1 MTEHKWYQV
10 HGQAVQ
16 AFQSD
21 PERALPL
28 FQQASQLARQ
38 AGDYPAALESDY
50 WTTQIHLY
58 DLRNYQTALELA
70 VAAALESRKPVYSD
84 VYLRFKIQD
93 NLVCA
98 YMAVDPEGYAEL
110 IEAALMLMDD
120 EMPALYECRMA
131 ALWNRT
137 QFRLVRQKWA
147 EADRATQLY
156 LAESEDD
163 PHNEGLAYV
172 LRAHYLFSQQR
183 WDDLLDC
190 ARHGQEALVGDRYDV
205 WKVEMIAAEALA
217 CRKLGEEAAAQTA
230 YRRATARAAASRRV
244 PDSDYTDFLCAF
256 HQMNGELEAA
266 IALRQRQLQ
275 VIAGRG
281 QHYWEVLARL
291 ALIRLLKQTRQPY
304 DSQLEPARALIHKL
318 RKPDALLRQLDEII
332 GDDQA

>member
-1 MTEHKWYQV
+1 MTRLKWKPIYD
-10 HGQAVQ
+10 QAVQ
-16 AFQSD
+16 TFKSD

-38 AGDYPAALESDY
+38 TGDYPAALKCDY

-58 DLRNYQTALELA
+58 DLRNYAFALELA
-70 VAAALESRKPVYSD
+70 VAAALESRKSMYSD
-84 VYLRFKIQD
+84 VHLHFDIQVI
-93 NLVCA
+93 LICA

-110 IEAALMLMDD
+110 IEAALTLMMAEIPPGKRYRLSMLWV
-120 EMPALYECRMA
+120 E
-131 ALWNRT
+131 T
-137 QFRLVRQKWA
+137 QFALARGQW
-147 EADRATQLY
+147 EQADSATQVY
-156 LAESEDD
+156 LAESEGDL
-163 PHNEGLAYV
+163 HHVRLAGV
-172 LRAHYLFSQQR
+172 LRAHYLFAQQR
-183 WDDLLDC
+183 WSDLLDC
-190 ARHGQEALVGDRYDV
+190 ARRGQEALVGDRYDV

-230 YRRATARAAASRRV
+230 YRRATARAAASRRI

-275 VIAGRG
+275 VMAGRG

-304 DSQLEPARALIHKL
+304 DSQIEPARALIHRL
-318 RKPDALLRQLDEII
+318 RKPDALLKELDSLL
-332 GDDQA
+332 D